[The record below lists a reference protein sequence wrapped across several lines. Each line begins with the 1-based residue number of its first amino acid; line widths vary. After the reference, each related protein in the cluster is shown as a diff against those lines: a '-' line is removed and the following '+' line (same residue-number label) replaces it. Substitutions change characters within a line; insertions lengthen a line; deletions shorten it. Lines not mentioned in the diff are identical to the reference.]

1 MSQELHHDFLE
12 ELETLARL
20 RGGKTTTII
29 AEAVQIGLN
38 KLREET
44 ILDQYLK
51 NQINRKEAI
60 RLVGL
65 DSVKL
70 AEKQREA
77 VLEDVKWGLHGA

>member
-1 MSQELHHDFLE
+1 MTQKIQSKFLE
-12 ELETLARL
+12 EIETLARI
-20 RGGKTTTII
+20 RREKTTTII
-29 AEAVQIGLN
+29 AKAVEIGLD

-51 NQINRKEAI
+51 NQIKREEAI

-70 AEKQREA
+70 AERQRKA
-77 VLEDVKWGLHGA
+77 VLEDVKWGLYGA